1 MGRDS
6 KIKHFLDSV
15 HGTINI
21 PSEYCDK
28 IIDTCYFQRL
38 RRIEQ
43 NSCRSVFPS
52 ARHDRFIHSLG
63 VFHLGMLIV
72 DSINNKC
79 KNLLPPNAEKIFNTY
94 KMACLL
100 HDVGHTPFSHTFEE
114 FFDRGRIEEAL
125 KAELNNPDFSSDID
139 NGRKAAQHEAL
150 SAYIS
155 LTIFKEVLLSLDID
169 LELLVRMI
177 TGYKYLRNNVPIP
190 SFENSMIELIHGD
203 LIDADGLDYVCRD
216 VWAGGYR
223 NFTIDIDRLI
233 NSIEIVYNNTSGYSV
248 AYNAKALNEIETVLN
263 IKNFQYLY
271 VIKHHKVLLEQY
283 LLVEAMKYAACYH
296 LDLPDDSADE
306 RDNALRSL
314 CDFHAYI
321 TPKSLSQSKYKLHR
335 PTDDDFVALMKL
347 YDTENMYIRQWFSR
361 KYDATPLWK
370 SKMEYF
376 SIFKPVFQ
384 SLSEEEYKNIHTI
397 LMSPECKHYLCAQFN
412 LQESDVIVIEVKP
425 KLRKLEEER
434 IYIKLNDN
442 IKPYSELSHDMF
454 SVVGTELPFCY
465 MYINLNALGADDKIM
480 HIKTIISRIK
490 DFLLMELREKWDE

>member
-1 MGRDS
+1 MGSDS

-72 DSINNKC
+72 DSIKNKC
-79 KNLLPPNAEKIFNTY
+79 NNLPKNAEKIFNTY

-114 FFDRGRIEEAL
+114 FFDRDCIEAAL
-125 KAELNNPDFSSDID
+125 KAELNNSDFSNDID
-139 NGRKAAQHEAL
+139 NGRKAAHHEAL

-155 LTIFKEVLLSLDID
+155 LIIFKDVLLSLDVD

-177 TGYKYLRNNVPIP
+177 TGYKYLNNNIP
-190 SFENSMIELIHGD
+190 VASFENSMIELIHGD
-203 LIDADGLDYVCRD
+203 MIDADGLDYVCRD

-283 LLVEAMKYAACYH
+283 LLVEAMKFTACYH

-314 CDFHAYI
+314 CDYHAYI

-347 YDTENMYIRQWFSR
+347 YDTENMYIKQWFSR

-384 SLSEEEYKNIHTI
+384 SLPEEEYKNIHTI
-397 LMSPECKHYLCAQFN
+397 LMSPECKHFLCTKFN
-412 LQESDVIVIEVKP
+412 LQEKDIIVIEVKP
-425 KLRKLEEER
+425 KLRKLEER
-434 IYIKLNDN
+434 IFIKLNDN

-465 MYINLNALGADDKIM
+465 MYINFNALGVDDKIM

>member
-1 MGRDS
+1 MLRLASDKS
-6 KIKHFLDSV
+6 EFIVFLDDIRKSPV
-15 HGTINI
+15 
-21 PSEYCDK
+21 
-28 IIDTCYFQRL
+28 IDEEG
-38 RRIEQ
+38 I
-43 NSCRSVFPS
+43 
-52 ARHDRFIHSLG
+52 
-63 VFHLGMLIV
+63 
-72 DSINNKC
+72 
-79 KNLLPPNAEKIFNTY
+79 Y
-94 KMACLL
+94 KYDDLYI
-100 HDVGHTPFSHTFEE
+100 
-114 FFDRGRIEEAL
+114 RIEEIASDDEIFGVVVDCTIEMN
-125 KAELNNPDFSSDID
+125 KIKEIEKERDID
-139 NGRKAAQHEAL
+139 VLTGLYNRRGLDKQLDKLFAEHDKL
-150 SAYIS
+150 GYSAI
-155 LTIFKEVLLSLDID
+155 V
-169 LELLVRMI
+169 M
-177 TGYKYLRNNVPIP
+177 
-190 SFENSMIELIHGD
+190 
-203 LIDADGLDYVCRD
+203 IDADGLDYVCRD

-283 LLVEAMKYAACYH
+283 LLVEAMKFTACYH

-314 CDFHAYI
+314 CDYHAYI

-347 YDTENMYIRQWFSR
+347 YDTENMYIKQWFSR

-397 LMSPECKHYLCAQFN
+397 LMSPECKHYLCCKFN
-412 LQESDVIVIEVKP
+412 LQESDIIVIEVKP
-425 KLRKLEEER
+425 KLRKLEER

-454 SVVGTELPFCY
+454 SVVGTELSFCY
-465 MYINLNALGADDKIM
+465 MYINLNTLGGDNKKM
-480 HIKTIISRIK
+480 HIKTIISKIK

>member
-79 KNLLPPNAEKIFNTY
+79 KNLLPTNAEKIFNTY

-139 NGRKAAQHEAL
+139 NGKKPAQHHEAL

-177 TGYKYLRNNVPIP
+177 TGYKYLRNNVPLP

-233 NSIEIVYNNTSGYSV
+233 NSIEIVYSDAAGYSV

-263 IKNFQYLY
+263 IKNFQDLY
-271 VIKHHKVLLEQY
+271 VLKHHKVLLERY
-283 LLVEAMKYAACYH
+283 LLVESMKYTACYH
-296 LDLPDDSADE
+296 LGLPDDSADK

-314 CDFHAYI
+314 CDFNVYI
-321 TPKSLSQSKYKLHR
+321 TPKILSKSNYKLHR

-412 LQESDVIVIEVKP
+412 LQESDVIVIEVEP
-425 KLRKLEEER
+425 KLRKLEER